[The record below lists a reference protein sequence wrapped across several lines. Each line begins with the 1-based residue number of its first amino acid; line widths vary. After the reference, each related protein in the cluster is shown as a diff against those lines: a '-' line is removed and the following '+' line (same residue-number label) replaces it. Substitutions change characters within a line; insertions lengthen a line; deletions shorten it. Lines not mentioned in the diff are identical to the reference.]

1 MKAIK
6 ILMASAVA
14 ASMAAGC
21 NSAPKSITVEKDGEE
36 VTYSLPKASLV
47 DSVSYLIGVNFG
59 YFIKANSFAE
69 NISELSFAKIK
80 KGMIDYINAEGQM
93 NSPEFNEQFDINP
106 EEMNRIFNEF
116 LTEKNTFE
124 AESNKAE
131 GEAFLKNLSA
141 TNDQVVTTESGLR
154 YEIVT
159 EGNDVKPGEKDTVY
173 VHYTGTLIDGTEFDA
188 SDREKDPVRM
198 LMNRVI
204 KGWTEGLQ
212 YIGEGGRIKLYI
224 PAELGYGS
232 RGTGLIKP
240 NSTLVFDV
248 ELAKV
253 NKFVEKEDKTD
264 KK

>member
-1 MKAIK
+1 MGIGYEVIEVLGEPLGLDVLLPHRKIAPDDDAAIEAEE
-6 ILMASAVA
+6 ILD
-14 ASMAAGC
+14 
-21 NSAPKSITVEKDGEE
+21 E
-36 VTYSLPKASLV
+36 LV
-47 DSVSYLIGVNFG
+47 D
-59 YFIKANSFAE
+59 
-69 NISELSFAKIK
+69 
-80 KGMIDYINAEGQM
+80 
-93 NSPEFNEQFDINP
+93 
-106 EEMNRIFNEF
+106 
-116 LTEKNTFE
+116 
-124 AESNKAE
+124 
-131 GEAFLKNLSA
+131 
-141 TNDQVVTTESGLR
+141 